1 MQRTVSFRLSDESQ
15 MAEFEAAVAG
25 RQVISTDVPVFE
37 SWRIFDT
44 FDWRLFAQST
54 MLRRSG
60 NEWLLTSFTDGRTL
74 RCDASKQSPM
84 FVWDLPDGALRQ
96 TLKPILKARA
106 LFELATVDVEE
117 TTFRI
122 LNDDLK
128 TVARI
133 DYVRIRAVPNDAGST
148 AATYVRLRPV
158 RGYDGHARR
167 LSEALAVGARLDS
180 MEKAIA
186 VDALAAVGRS
196 PGDYSAKL
204 DFKLDPT
211 QRSDEAA
218 KVIFRRLLETIRANE
233 AGICEDIDI
242 EFLHDYRVAIRRT
255 RSALSQ
261 IRGVFPSATTDHFKR
276 AFRALGTRTNLL
288 RDLDVYLL
296 AEEDYRAM
304 LPENLREDITP
315 LFDLLRSQR
324 SAALNQVIEG
334 IETDEYEAILGEW
347 ESYLAQPGIDD
358 PTAPN
363 AALPVIK
370 LARKRI
376 YKRYQRIV
384 ESGTYILDHTED
396 ELLHALRLECK
407 KLRYLLEFF
416 ASLFPKKEI
425 TRLIKQLKGLQENL
439 GDFTDL
445 SVQQESLMEMADR
458 LPDDDL
464 RTRRALIA
472 TGALVDTLAR
482 EQRTVKANFAS
493 TFIHFAAPA
502 NQEAFRALFD
512 AQKPKKRIPVKK
524 KTGNKKLEN
533 MKRKSTKNKKGRA
546 Q

>member
-1 MQRTVSFRLSDESQ
+1 MERMVSFRLSDDSQ
-15 MAEFEAAVAG
+15 MAEFETAVAG
-25 RQVISTDVPVFE
+25 QLVTSTDVPVFE
-37 SWRIFDT
+37 SWRIYDA

-74 RCDASKQSPM
+74 RCDAGDQCPM

-117 TTFRI
+117 TTYRI
-122 LNDDLK
+122 LNNDQK

-133 DYVRIRAVPNDAGST
+133 DYVRIRATLDAAGST

-158 RGYDGHARR
+158 RGYEGHARR

-180 MEKAIA
+180 MEKTIAI
-186 VDALAAVGRS
+186 DALAAVGRS

-204 DFKLDPT
+204 DFKLDPA

-218 KVIFRRLLETIRANE
+218 KVIYRRLLETMRANE

-261 IRGVFPSATTDHFKR
+261 IRGVFPSATTDHFKQT
-276 AFRALGTRTNLL
+276 FRELGTRTNLL

-296 AEEDYRAM
+296 AEEDYRSM
-304 LPENLREDITP
+304 LPENLRADIFP

-334 IETDEYEAILGEW
+334 LGTDEYAAALAEW
-347 ESYLAQPGIDD
+347 ETYLEHPGVDD

-376 YKRYQRIV
+376 YKRYQRVV

-425 TRLIKQLKGLQENL
+425 TRLIKQLKQLQENL

-445 SVQQESLMEMADR
+445 SVQQESLMEMADQ
-458 LPDDDL
+458 LPDEDP

-472 TGALVDTLAR
+472 TGALVDTLSR
-482 EQRTVKANFAS
+482 EQRIVKSNFAA
-493 TFIHFAAPA
+493 TFTHFAAPA
-502 NQEAFRALFD
+502 NQTEFQELFG
-512 AQKPKKRIPVKK
+512 PKKKAAKK
-524 KTGNKKLEN
+524 KPGKYKLV
-533 MKRKSTKNKKGRA
+533 KTKKGRA